1 MNETP
6 ENKKTYLKIVRTEPN
21 NSTTE
26 VLAIQNGLTVV
37 IKPRITSMACVA
49 SDMLEVE
56 DPQATK
62 LVADDVSACQVAV
75 DEA

>member
-37 IKPRITSMACVA
+37 IKLRIISMACVVF
-49 SDMLEVE
+49 DMLEVE